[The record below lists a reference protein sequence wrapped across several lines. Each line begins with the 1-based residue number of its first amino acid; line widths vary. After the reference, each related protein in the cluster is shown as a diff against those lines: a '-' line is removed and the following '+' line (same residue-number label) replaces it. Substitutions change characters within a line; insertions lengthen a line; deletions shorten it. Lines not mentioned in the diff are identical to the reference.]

1 MITIDGSAGEGGGQI
16 IRTSLALSMIT
27 GTAFEIINVRAGRS
41 KPGLQPQHLMSV
53 NSAAQVSGAN
63 VSGAAV
69 GSQRFSFKPTEVSAG
84 NYYFKI
90 GTAGSTMLV
99 FQTLLP
105 ALMIQE
111 QPSHLTIEG
120 GTHNTHAPP
129 YDFIKNTFLPLIERV
144 GPIVDLQA
152 HKYGFYPPGGGK
164 VVAQISPAKDLHRLE
179 LLERGQIKSKKAR
192 VLLVKLPRHV
202 AERELK
208 VVSESMHDWKTHEL
222 EIDESDNAL
231 SPGNVVFIEYAS
243 AHLTE
248 TISSIGERKLS
259 AEKVAEA
266 AVAEAKSYLSHQ
278 APVGEHLADQ
288 LLIPLTLAGG
298 GIFRTGPL
306 SLHTTTNMDVIKRFL
321 PAKFKTTQHG
331 DDVEIEVSTTT

>member
-1 MITIDGSAGEGGGQI
+1 MLTIDGSQGEGGGQI

-53 NSAAQVSGAN
+53 NSAAQVSGAD

-69 GSQRFSFKPTEVSAG
+69 GSQRFSFKPQQVNAG

-99 FQTLLP
+99 LQTLLP
-105 ALMIQE
+105 ALMMQDA
-111 QPSHLTIEG
+111 PSHLTIEG

-129 YDFIKNTFLPLIERV
+129 FDFIKNTFLPLIRRI
-144 GPIVDLQA
+144 GPDVQVEA

-164 VVAQISPAKDLHRLE
+164 IVAQISPAKTLQPLE
-179 LLERGQIKSKKAR
+179 LIERGDITEKKVR

-208 VVSESMHDWKTHEL
+208 VVGEKLRDFKTHEM
-222 EIDESDNAL
+222 EIDESENAL
-231 SPGNVVFIEYAS
+231 SPGNVVFIEYTS
-243 AHLTE
+243 KHLTE
-248 TISSIGERKLS
+248 TISSIGERKLP
-259 AEKVAEA
+259 AEKVAEN
-266 AVAEAKSYLSHQ
+266 AVAEAKAYLAHN

-288 LLIPLTLAGG
+288 LLIPLALAGG

-321 PAKFKTTQHG
+321 PVAFKTTQHG
-331 DDVEIEVSTTT
+331 DDHEIEVVR